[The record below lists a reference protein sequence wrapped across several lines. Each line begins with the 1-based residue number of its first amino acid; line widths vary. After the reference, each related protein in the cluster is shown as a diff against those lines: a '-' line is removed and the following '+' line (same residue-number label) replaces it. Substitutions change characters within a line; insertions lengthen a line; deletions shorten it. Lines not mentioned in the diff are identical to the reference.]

1 MTEYHDQIKKVAAK
15 LKEIEGDL
23 KSPNFL
29 HSDLYTYTDGRLNL
43 RIDARM
49 DHEDILRLTKVLC
62 YLRKVMIDQPPTTSI
77 NGL

>member
-1 MTEYHDQIKKVAAK
+1 MTEYHDQVRKVAAK

-23 KSPNFL
+23 KSPNYL
-29 HSDLYTYTDGRLNL
+29 HTDLYNYTDGTLNL

-49 DHEDILRLTKVLC
+49 DHDDILRLTKVLC

-77 NGL
+77 TRL